1 MAIEAKAVLLNR
13 FENTLSSMLT
23 ATQMSD
29 VLSALSDELVNYQVL
44 QSEQFDIT
52 QDDFLNAFI
61 SAKGIEGRS
70 AKTLERYKYI
80 IGKFNMDV
88 CIPTREVTV
97 FHIRRYLT
105 DMKARGISDG
115 TLEGVREVFSSYFNW
130 LQRENLIKNN
140 PCANLGAI
148 KCQRKVKQAYSEIDL
163 DLLKSNCK
171 RVRDKAIV
179 CFLLST
185 GCRISEMTQLNR
197 TDVDL
202 KNRECKVLGKGNK
215 ERIVYLDAVTAMT
228 ISDYLNSRT
237 DNSMALFIGKG
248 TERLQPHGV
257 RAMLKKLQEAAHIE
271 TTVHPHRFRRTL
283 ATNLIHKGMPIQEVA
298 RILGHEKLDTTMKY
312 VCIDDSDIKYSY
324 NKYM

>member
-13 FENTLSSMLT
+13 FESTLSGMLT
-23 ATQMSD
+23 ANQMND

-44 QSEQFDIT
+44 QSENVDELP
-52 QDDFLNAFI
+52 DDFLDAFL
-61 SAKGIEGRS
+61 SAKEIEGRS
-70 AKTLERYKYI
+70 VKTLDRYKYI
-80 IGKFNMDV
+80 ISKFNAATN
-88 CIPTREVTV
+88 IPTREITV

-105 DMKARGISDG
+105 DMKTRGLSDS
-115 TLEGVREVFSSYFNW
+115 TLEGIREVFSSYFNW

-148 KCQRKVKQAYSEIDL
+148 KCQKKVKLAYSEIDL
-163 DLLKSNCK
+163 ELLKLHCK
-171 RVRDKAIV
+171 RVRDKAII

-197 TDVDL
+197 NDVDL

-215 ERIVYLDAVTAMT
+215 ERIVYIDSVTAMT
-228 ISDYLNSRT
+228 INEYLKNRT
-237 DNSMALFIGKG
+237 DDSPALFAGKG
-248 TERLQPHGV
+248 TERLKPHGI
-257 RAMLKKLQEAAHIE
+257 RQMLKNLQDAAHIE

-283 ATNLIHKGMPIQEVA
+283 ATNLIHRGMPIQEVA
-298 RILGHEKLDTTMKY
+298 KILGHEKLDTTMKY
-312 VCIDDSDIKYSY
+312 ICINDNDIKYSY